1 MSGPRGL
8 QLSGTQVIASV
19 LATLTGAIAAS
30 YLGVAGTLVGAAV
43 GSIASTTGT
52 EVYKHYLQRSKERL
66 RTAGQVLYNSAARTR
81 TGNTMSQ
88 TAAGAGSGGRHAASP
103 GTSSRP
109 GADRDLADQETA
121 VWDRRQYGATRD
133 PRETQMIPGLATQW
147 GGEPGGS
154 AFNGGAPNGGSPNG
168 SGSRNGGA
176 FPNGGASN
184 GDDTASQHAHGDLTG
199 EAPARDDAGRSS
211 LWDATTSFFGSLTRR
226 QWLTYGGTAAGFFL
240 VVVAAITVFELTV
253 GKPISAAVYGG
264 HASGTSVGN
273 VLSGHSS
280 RQQQATTHPA
290 STSSATPAASTP
302 ASPTSAARTS
312 SGTPTPSTSVAPSS
326 PSTVPS
332 ATPSTRSSGT
342 AQSTTTATP
351 TP

>member
-52 EVYKHYLQRSKERL
+52 EIYKHYLQRSQERL
-66 RTAGQVLYNSAARTR
+66 RTAGQVLYNSAARPR

-109 GADRDLADQETA
+109 GADPDLAGRETA

-133 PRETQMIPGLATQW
+133 PRETQMIPGVAAQW
-147 GGEPGGS
+147 GGEPGG
-154 AFNGGAPNGGSPNG
+154 GAPSGGSR
-168 SGSRNGGA
+168 SGGA
-176 FPNGGASN
+176 FPNGGAPN
-184 GDDTASQHAHGDLTG
+184 GDDTASQRAHGDLAG
-199 EAPARDDAGRSS
+199 EAPARGDEGRGS
-211 LWDATTSFFGSLTRR
+211 LWDAATSFFGGLTRR
-226 QWLTYGGTAAGFFL
+226 QWLTYGATAAGFFL
-240 VVVAAITVFELTV
+240 LVVAAITVYELTV
-253 GKPISAAVYGG
+253 GKPISAVVYGG

-273 VLSGHSS
+273 MLSGHSS
-280 RQQQATTHPA
+280 RQQQGTTHPA

-302 ASPTSAARTS
+302 ASPTSPAATP

-332 ATPSTRSSGT
+332 ATPSTGTSG
-342 AQSTTTATP
+342 AARSTTTVTP